1 MAEMVGQLTMFDN
14 GENYQAFVDKFAPA
28 KTTDDCYTPANVYG
42 AVAGWVEEEYGLD
55 CATFVRPFYPGGDY
69 EHETYPEGCVV
80 VDNPPFSILQGIVN
94 FYMAR
99 GIRFFLFAP
108 GLTLLRRRY
117 DVCCIA
123 SDSSITYDNG
133 ADVKTGFVTNL
144 EPGVVLRSAPE
155 LYRRV
160 NAANDTNQKALHKQ
174 IPKYSYPDEVVTAA
188 MVNRYSHYGVDFRVT
203 ADECRIISALD
214 SQKAVGKSV
223 FGYGLLLSER
233 AAAERAAAER
243 AAAERAAAERAAAT
257 RWALSEREQRIV
269 RELGRCH

>member
-1 MAEMVGQLTMFDN
+1 MAELAGQLTLFDN
-14 GENYQAFVDKFAPA
+14 GENYQGFVDKFKPA
-28 KTTDDCYTPANVYG
+28 KTTDDCYTPENVYE
-42 AVAGWVEEEYGLD
+42 AVAGWVAEEYGVDRAAFL
-55 CATFVRPFYPGGDY
+55 RPFYPGGDY
-69 EHETYPEGCVV
+69 EFEEYPEGCAV

-123 SDSSITYDNG
+123 ADAGITYENG
-133 ADVKTGFVTNL
+133 AEVRTGFVTNL
-144 EPGVVLRSAPE
+144 EPGTVLRSAPE

-160 NAANDTNQKALHKQ
+160 KAADDANQKAMRKQ
-174 IPKYSYPDEVVTAA
+174 QPKYSYPDEVVTAA
-188 MVNRYSHYGVDFRVT
+188 MVNRYSHYGIEFRVR

-214 SQKAVGKSV
+214 SQKAAGKSV

-233 AAAERAAAER
+233 AAAERAAA
-243 AAAERAAAERAAAT
+243 T
-257 RWALSEREQRIV
+257 RWALSERERNIV
-269 RELGRCH
+269 RKLGEV